1 MFSIKNHSPWNSPGL
16 CKLLS
21 REVLTGQSCPNVWVF
36 FFPIL
41 LPLESISFLKE
52 EEQNNN
58 SSHFLHATWC
68 RTTEGPLSVVT
79 HLIFVPT
86 L

>member
-1 MFSIKNHSPWNSPGL
+1 MSGF
-16 CKLLS
+16 
-21 REVLTGQSCPNVWVF
+21 F

-58 SSHFLHATWC
+58 SSHLLHATWC
-68 RTTEGPLSVVT
+68 GTTEGPLSVVT

>member
-1 MFSIKNHSPWNSPGL
+1 MQASEQGGVDRAE
-16 CKLLS
+16 LS
-21 REVLTGQSCPNVWVF
+21 KCLGF